1 MNEAKEL
8 IVQPTEIAGLL
19 ELTLP
24 VHGDARG
31 WFKENWQREKM
42 VAAGLPNF
50 RPVQNNVSFNAER
63 GTTRGLHA
71 EPWDKYISVLS
82 GKIFGAWV
90 DLRPGP
96 GFGAVHTAVV
106 GPDSAL
112 FIPRGVANG
121 FQTLEEGTVY
131 SYLVTEHWTEQ
142 ARSEYSY
149 VNLADPALGIA
160 WPIAIEEA
168 VISDADRNHPML
180 DKAKPVLPK
189 KIAVFGGNGQL
200 GRALAQ
206 MGQQDPRIEV
216 FTRAEVDLERPDFLD
231 GFPWSTYSHVINAA
245 AMTAVDEAENPHG
258 RRNAWRVNATA
269 VADLAAGCTQNDVKL
284 VHVSTDYVFDG
295 KEEYVAEDH
304 PLAPLGV
311 YGQSKAAGEAAVSS
325 HPEHTVVR
333 TSWVV
338 GDGKNFVDTM
348 FKLAMRGIS
357 PQVID
362 DQFGRLTFAED
373 LAGAILHL
381 IDTGQLGGVY
391 HLQCDGPATS
401 WFEVARTIY
410 ELTGHDP
417 EQVKPTSASE
427 YSRSV
432 DLAAPRPRN
441 STFSLEKIRGTGYS
455 PSSYLVRLAEYLKAK
470 SDANQM
476 VD

>member
-1 MNEAKEL
+1 MSEAKRL
-8 IVQPTEIAGLL
+8 DVQPTAIEGLL

-24 VHGDARG
+24 VHADARG

-42 VAAGLPNF
+42 VGAGLPNF

-121 FQTLEEGTVY
+121 FQTLEDETVY

-149 VNLADPALGIA
+149 VNLADPALGID

-168 VISDADRNHPML
+168 IISDADRNHPSL
-180 DKAKPVLPK
+180 GNAKPVLPK

-206 MGQQDPRIEV
+206 LGKQDPRIEV
-216 FTRAEVDLERPDFLD
+216 FTRGEIDLERPDFLE
-231 GFPWSTYSHVINAA
+231 GFPWASYSHVINAA
-245 AMTAVDEAENPHG
+245 AMTAVDEAENPLG
-258 RRNAWRVNATA
+258 RKTAWRVNATA
-269 VADLAAGCTQNDVKL
+269 VADMAARSSQHGVKL
-284 VHVSTDYVFDG
+284 IHVSTDYVFDG
-295 KEEYVAEDH
+295 KDQCVAEDH
-304 PLAPLGV
+304 PIAPLGV

-325 HPEHTVVR
+325 HQEHTVVR

-348 FKLAMRGIS
+348 FRLATSGVS

-373 LAGAILHL
+373 LADAILHL
-381 IDTGQLGGVY
+381 INTGQPGGIY
-391 HLQCDGPATS
+391 HLQNEGPAAS
-401 WFEVARTIY
+401 WFDLAKAIY
-410 ELTGHDP
+410 ELSGHDSG
-417 EQVKPTSASE
+417 QVRPTSAAE
-427 YSRSV
+427 YSRTV
-432 DLAAPRPRN
+432 AMAAPRPRN
-441 STFSLEKIRGTGYS
+441 STFSLEKIRATGYE
-455 PSSYLVRLAEYLKAK
+455 PTAYLVRLADYLKAK
-470 SDANQM
+470 SEASQM